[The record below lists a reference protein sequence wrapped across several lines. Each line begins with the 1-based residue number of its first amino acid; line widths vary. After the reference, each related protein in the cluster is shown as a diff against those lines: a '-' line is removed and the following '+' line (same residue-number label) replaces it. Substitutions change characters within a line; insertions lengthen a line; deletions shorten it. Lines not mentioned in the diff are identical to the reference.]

1 MGLIPAA
8 TFERELG
15 RLDREQATAFVAA
28 LYAARGLDATAG
40 NGVVQIVRGDE
51 VELLAV
57 VSSGRLRR
65 GSPTGATADV
75 DGVVATDP
83 GTGPLETGGRYVGP
97 SELHRMLLYGAE
109 RGEADRLCRQY
120 LGRPLRMADDESET
134 SRTVRVGILATAVL
148 LIVASTAAGFPLL
161 NQAGI
166 QPGTDE
172 GQPAGATST
181 GTSADPGSAGV
192 ATADGT
198 SGDPY
203 PAGVTADGVVDAAAL
218 AIAHRNALG
227 DHSYRVV
234 LRGQGRIVPIERSL
248 RDGVTA
254 REWDTFSQRVS
265 VERPGVYRSRVT
277 ATPALGAPIAPTYAR
292 DDYGDG
298 ATTYR
303 RNSTEETTFRQL
315 DRSSRAVSLG
325 LATTIERYLAT
336 TASSVELLEDGRV
349 RIVATGTPVFID
361 RPVRAYRAEAVVDRA
376 GVVRDLEV
384 RYRDPTADGDG
395 QSEVIYLT
403 VDRLDE
409 QRVDRPHWYEQARV
423 TTGTAAHPAGID
435 PAAGTLGTVNAVALA
450 NSHRAALRHR
460 SYRWTVE
467 LDGPSSIPPR
477 ERRLRSTNRSL
488 TVETSYVNRTAAV
501 EGPRRYRE
509 RSFRVFTPA
518 NESFPSVV
526 EAYADGEAE
535 YRRVGATRFEDSPLT
550 PSAYARSPLPAG
562 TRDPFVGTAE
572 RFVRRYL
579 STDEVMVLTV
589 EANATDDSGRDPVR
603 YRVLATD
610 RPEEF
615 GPEVQ
620 EFWAAANVTESG
632 LVRDLTVEYVLFTDG
647 GATRVRFEQRYR
659 DVGTTSVDEPVW
671 YDRARSVTDE

>member
-15 RLDREQATAFVAA
+15 RLDREASAAFVAD
-28 LYAARGLDATAG
+28 LYAARGLDATAADG
-40 NGVVQIVRGDE
+40 IVRIARDE
-51 VELLAV
+51 GVESLTV
-57 VSSGRLRR
+57 VSSGRFRP
-65 GSPTGATADV
+65 GSRTGAAADV
-75 DGVVATDP
+75 DGVVATCA
-83 GTGPLETGGRYVGP
+83 GIGPSDTDGRYVSP
-97 SELHRMLLYGAE
+97 DELHRALLYGVD
-109 RGEADRLCRQY
+109 RADADWLTRQY
-120 LGRPLRMADDESET
+120 LGRPLRVTDDDPDTAGT
-134 SRTVRVGILATAVL
+134 SRVGVLAAAVL

-161 NQAGI
+161 HQS
-166 QPGTDE
+166 GTGE
-172 GQPAGATST
+172 GQPAGATPAE
-181 GTSADPGSAGV
+181 TSADAGPAGGG
-192 ATADGT
+192 ATNGT
-198 SGDPY
+198 SGDTY

-227 DHSYRVV
+227 DRSYRVV
-234 LRGQGRIVPIERSL
+234 LRGQGRIAPIDRPL

-277 ATPALGAPIAPTYAR
+277 ATPALGASFAPTYAR

-298 ATTYR
+298 AATYR
-303 RNSTEETTFRQL
+303 RNSTGETTFRL
-315 DRSSRAVSLG
+315 VDRSSRAVSLG

-336 TASSVELLEDGRV
+336 TASSVDRLDDGRFRV
-349 RIVATGTPVFID
+349 VATGTPVFID
-361 RPVRAYRAEAVVDRA
+361 RPVRAYRAVAVVDRA

-409 QRVDRPHWYEQARV
+409 ERVDRPHWYEQARSA
-423 TTGTAAHPAGID
+423 TGTAAHPAGID
-435 PAAGTLGTVNAVALA
+435 PDAGTLGTVNAIALA
-450 NSHRAALRHR
+450 NTHRAALRDR
-460 SYRWTVE
+460 SYRWAVE

-477 ERRLRSTNRSL
+477 ERRLQSTNRSL

-518 NESFPSVV
+518 NDSFPSVV
-526 EAYADGEAE
+526 EAYADGDAE
-535 YRRVGATRFEDSPLT
+535 YRRAGTTRFEDSPLT

-572 RFVRRYL
+572 RFIRRYL

-589 EANATDDSGRDPVR
+589 ESNATDGPAGDPIR

-615 GPEVQ
+615 GPDVQ

-632 LVRDLTVEYVLFTDG
+632 LVRDLTVEYVLFADG

-659 DVGTTSVDEPVW
+659 EVGTTSVDEPTW